1 MFYTVAPPPSQ
12 SPDVTPRPTRRSSL
26 LKRACQRAAL
36 GVVGVATLLGTVTL
50 SQSQAQ
56 TGRWLEVERLTGP
69 VFVQQSQSRPAGIGD
84 RLTQVGHSIT
94 TQSQAST
101 SLALDTE
108 IGSVAV
114 AQNTHLKIERLDVLS
129 NGGRVTVLEVTRG
142 QARVQARPFTNPNT
156 LLEIWTP
163 SGVAAVRG
171 TDFGVAVDDE
181 GKTSIATLEGSV
193 EATAESVMVT
203 VDEGLAAVIRP
214 GEPPTTPI
222 ALDRE
227 LAIEG
232 LTQER
237 RGNILTVTGRI
248 NPTNT
253 LQVGDLDIEVSRSGY
268 FEWQANSAR
277 RNRSVAFTVST
288 PLCESRLYRILPWQV
303 PDLDRGG
310 NGGGDNSGG
319 DSGKD

>member
-1 MFYTVAPPPSQ
+1 MFYTVAPPPSK
-12 SPDVTPRPTRRSSL
+12 SSAVTPLPSRRSRF
-26 LKRACQRAAL
+26 LKRAFQRAVL
-36 GVVGVATLLGTVTL
+36 GGLGVATLLGTVTL

-56 TGRWLEVERLTGP
+56 TGRWLEVERLTGN
-69 VFVQQSQSRPAGIGD
+69 VFVQQSQSRPAGLGD

-181 GKTSIATLEGSV
+181 GKTTIATLEGSV
-193 EATAESVMVT
+193 EATAESVAVT
-203 VDEGLAAVIRP
+203 VDEGLASIIRP

-222 ALDRE
+222 DLDRE

-237 RGNILTVTGRI
+237 RGNTLTVTGRV

-253 LQVGDLDIEVSRSGY
+253 VQVGDRGIEISRSGY

-277 RNRSVAFTVST
+277 RNRSVSFTVSN
-288 PLCESRLYRILPWQV
+288 PLGESRLYRILPWQV
-303 PDLDRGG
+303 PDLDRGS
-310 NGGGDNSGG
+310 NGGGNN
-319 DSGKD
+319 SGKD

>member
-1 MFYTVAPPPSQ
+1 MLYPVAPPPSA
-12 SPDVTPRPTRRSSL
+12 SPYVTPRPHRRSPRLQHSF
-26 LKRACQRAAL
+26 QRAAL
-36 GVVGVATLLGTVTL
+36 GVLGVATLLGAVTL
-50 SQSQAQ
+50 SPSQAQ
-56 TGRWLEVERLTGP
+56 TGRWLEVERLTGS
-69 VFVQQSQSRPAGIGD
+69 VFVQQSQSRPAGLGD

-114 AQNTHLKIERLDVLS
+114 AQNTHLKVERLDVLS

-142 QARVQARPFTNPNT
+142 QARVQSRPFTNPNT

-181 GKTSIATLEGSV
+181 GKTTIATLEGSV
-193 EATAESVMVT
+193 EATAESVTVT
-203 VDEGLAAVIRP
+203 VDEGLASVIRP

-237 RGNILTVTGRI
+237 RGNTLTVTGRV

-253 LQVGDLDIEVSRSGY
+253 VQVGDRDIEVSRSGY
-268 FEWQANSAR
+268 FAWQANSAR
-277 RNRSVAFTVST
+277 RSRSVAFTVT
-288 PLCESRLYRILPWQV
+288 NPLGESRRYRILPWQV
-303 PDLDRGG
+303 PDLDRGS
-310 NGGGDNSGG
+310 NGGRD
-319 DSGKD
+319 

>member
-1 MFYTVAPPPSQ
+1 MFYSIAPPLSE
-12 SPDVTPRPTRRSSL
+12 SPDVTPRPNRRSPRLRHSF
-26 LKRACQRAAL
+26 QRAAL
-36 GVVGVATLLGTVTL
+36 GMLGVATLFGAVTL
-50 SQSQAQ
+50 SPSQAQ
-56 TGRWLEVERLTGP
+56 TGRWLEVERLTGN
-69 VFVQQSQSRPAGIGD
+69 VFVQQHQSRPAGLGD

-114 AQNTHLKIERLDVLS
+114 AQNTHLKVERLDVLS

-142 QARVQARPFTNPNT
+142 QARVQSRPFTNPNT

-181 GKTSIATLEGSV
+181 GKTTIATLEGSV
-193 EATAESVMVT
+193 EATAESVTVT
-203 VDEGLAAVIRP
+203 VDEGLASVIRP

-237 RGNILTVTGRI
+237 RGNTLTVTGRV

-253 LQVGDLDIEVSRSGY
+253 VQVGDRDIEVSRSGY

-277 RNRSVAFTVST
+277 RSRSVAFTVTT
-288 PLCESRLYRILPWQV
+288 PLGEARRYRILPWQV
-303 PDLDRGG
+303 PDLDRGS
-310 NGGGDNSGG
+310 NGGRD
-319 DSGKD
+319 